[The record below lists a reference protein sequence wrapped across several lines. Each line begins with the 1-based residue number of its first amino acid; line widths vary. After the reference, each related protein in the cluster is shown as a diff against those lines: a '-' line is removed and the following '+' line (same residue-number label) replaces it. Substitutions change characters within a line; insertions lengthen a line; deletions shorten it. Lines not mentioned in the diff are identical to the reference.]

1 MHPLAQVKRGT
12 FADAVFSENEHLMV
26 ECAWQK
32 QMTLWKCESG
42 HDVRGLP
49 CPPGVQHIGDSSKT
63 ISCHSVAH
71 ELKYGRNGAEFSYA
85 SSVGCTAAGRHPDIR
100 AELECPAPQGE
111 QLTDAEAFA
120 CANKLC
126 MKVGAIA

>member
-12 FADAVFSENEHLMV
+12 FADINKDLLV

-100 AELECPAPQGE
+100 A
-111 QLTDAEAFA
+111 
-120 CANKLC
+120 
-126 MKVGAIA
+126 